1 MGIREDFFIDV
12 GRQMASG
19 NIAPTTL
26 DKDLLWAAKWMAE
39 RCERALGIPDSME
52 GSTFNDG
59 YLYGRAVGR
68 DEIRQLVK
76 EME

>member
-1 MGIREDFFIDV
+1 MGIREDFEKAYYSNFDMKDI
-12 GRQMASG
+12 
-19 NIAPTTL
+19 PTHVPRVAF
-26 DKDLLWAAKWMAE
+26 WAAKWMAE